1 MEGVGKMTEKLKQLV
16 NGEKKIPRCVEVYDK
31 LFEMI
36 KDGEFVQDSRL
47 PTEPELAKAMG
58 VSRTTL
64 RQALA
69 FLQEDGI
76 IKNVH
81 GKGNF
86 VMKSGIKLEKGL
98 EVLEHPVYS
107 SVTEKIDEV
116 EFEFKIEPS
125 SDYTAKVLERK
136 TPVVIFADRWY
147 KSEGKTVAYTF
158 SIIPVE
164 TISEEGIDLSDKN
177 QLLNYLEKTVYE
189 KAKHSSL
196 KINFSEAGNVSAM
209 KYVVSKSE
217 RFYLLA
223 ETIHVKNKYPVLYNK
238 HYIPMENGYIL
249 IDRKAK

>member
-1 MEGVGKMTEKLKQLV
+1 MKGVRKMTEKIKQLV
-16 NGEKKIPRCVEVYDK
+16 NGEKKIPRCVEVYNK

-36 KDGEFVQDSRL
+36 KDGEFIKDSRL

-86 VMKSGIKLEKGL
+86 VMKSGAKLEKGL

-107 SVTEKIDEV
+107 AVTEEIDEV

-125 SDYTAKVLERK
+125 SDYTEKVLERK

-147 KSEGKTVAYTF
+147 KSKGKVTAYTF

-164 TISEEGIDLSDKN
+164 TISEEGINLSEK
-177 QLLNYLEKTVYE
+177 QELLDYLEKTVYE

-223 ETIHVKNKYPVLYNK
+223 EAVHIKNKYPVLYNK
-238 HYIPMENGYIL
+238 HYIPVENGYIL
-249 IDRKAK
+249 IDRKGK

>member
-1 MEGVGKMTEKLKQLV
+1 MEGVEKMTEKLKQLV
-16 NGEKKIPRCVEVYDK
+16 NGEKKIPRCVEVYNK

-147 KSEGKTVAYTF
+147 KSEGKTVAYTL

-177 QLLNYLEKTVYE
+177 QLLNYLEKKCMKKQNT
-189 KAKHSSL
+189 HQL
-196 KINFSEAGNVSAM
+196 K
-209 KYVVSKSE
+209 
-217 RFYLLA
+217 
-223 ETIHVKNKYPVLYNK
+223 
-238 HYIPMENGYIL
+238 
-249 IDRKAK
+249 